1 MYGTLPRLFT
11 ESPQSR
17 DIPFTLGISESG
29 IKIKINLN
37 FICTFLCGASKGF
50 EAPSVKEKIQVT
62 KIIRAGLGQE
72 EIICHSNQPQL
83 SDVQKNF
90 IGPLFPFYTLRE
102 KCPYS
107 ELLWFAFFR
116 IWTEYGEIL
125 MR

>member
-1 MYGTLPRLFT
+1 MYGTLPRLIT

-72 EIICHSNQPQL
+72 EIIVIPTNL
-83 SDVQKNF
+83 SFPMFKKISLVPSSLF
-90 IGPLFPFYTLRE
+90 IHFVKSVPIRS
-102 KCPYS
+102 YS
-107 ELLWFAFFR
+107 GLHFFAFGLN
-116 IWTEYGEIL
+116 TERY
-125 MR
+125 

>member
-1 MYGTLPRLFT
+1 MKALNAF
-11 ESPQSR
+11 
-17 DIPFTLGISESG
+17 
-29 IKIKINLN
+29 IKP
-37 FICTFLCGASKGF
+37 F
-50 EAPSVKEKIQVT
+50 EAPQSVKEKIQVT

-72 EIICHSNQPQL
+72 EIYCHSNQLQL

-107 ELLWFAFFR
+107 ELLLSAFFR